1 MMRVTVPDAGC
12 TAVAPAQKGAQ
23 VAAERTVT
31 ARWDGGLRAVVTAGE
46 FEMVVDEPESVK
58 GGTNKGPQPTEMFLA
73 SIASC
78 FTLAMAYSATKRG
91 IELAGLHVDTTGT
104 YDGPRF
110 SAIRVVVTTTAP
122 QGDELAKL
130 IAAAERI
137 CYVTRT
143 LATSPEIEIVGR
155 SPE

>member
-1 MMRVTVPDAGC
+1 MAG
-12 TAVAPAQKGAQ
+12 Q
-23 VAAERTVT
+23 RTVT
-31 ARWDGGLRAVVTAGE
+31 ARWDGDLRAVVTAGE
-46 FEMVVDEPESVK
+46 FEMVVDEPESVP
-58 GGTNKGPQPTEMFLA
+58 GGTNQGPQPTDMFLA

-78 FTLAMAYSATKRG
+78 FTIAMAYSAAKRG
-91 IELAGLHVDTTGT
+91 IALAGLHVETTGT

-110 SAIRVVVTTTAP
+110 SAIRVTVTTTAP

-130 IAAAERI
+130 MTAAERV

-155 SPE
+155 NPA